1 MNILKH
7 IDSMISNSF
16 WIKVSFITILFTFQN
31 RLFAQ
36 VEGLQFDV
44 TTFDFGIIPIA
55 SANNI
60 AVFKYIYN
68 GNNTLTIT
76 NVSTSCGCS
85 TPVWPKTPIK
95 KGEKGEITVSYD
107 SKNKMGDF
115 SEKFLVTT
123 NISSKAYQL
132 EIIGKVDEDLTNLY
146 KSYSNSVELGIRIQN
161 SNLKYGYIY
170 ENKSDTLSLKLYNS
184 SAEIRTLKLASL
196 PKYLK
201 LASNSKLEL
210 KAGGIDSF
218 KIILNA
224 SKAKNLGLIKGQF
237 NILVDK
243 TKNTTYNNTIYYS
256 AYINKDISLLT
267 SEQLTNAPKIEI
279 SPSVIKLAKVESKDE
294 YSGMVKI
301 KNEGKTALKIMNV
314 KSNNALLKLRV
325 NRKSIAKGKESV
337 LTITYLDDYQKY
349 NGQDIIY
356 ITSSDPKNPVT
367 TISLL
372 KE

>member
-1 MNILKH
+1 MSRLKH
-7 IDSMISNSF
+7 FNTWSSF
-16 WIKVSFITILFTFQN
+16 WIKISLIILLFYFQN

-36 VEGLQFDV
+36 VEGLQFDE

-68 GNNTLTIT
+68 GNNPLTIT

-85 TPVWPKTPIK
+85 TPIWSKTPIK
-95 KGEKGEITVSYD
+95 KGEKGEVIVNYN
-107 SKNKMGDF
+107 SKNKMGVF

-132 EIIGKVDEDLTNLY
+132 EIKGKVDEVLTNLY
-146 KSYSNSVELGIRIQN
+146 KSYSNSVELGIRVQN

-184 SAEIRTLKLASL
+184 SAEIRTLKLAGL

-201 LASNSKLEL
+201 LVGNSKLEL

-218 KIILNA
+218 RIVLNA
-224 SKAKNLGLIKGQF
+224 PKAKSLGLIKGQF

-243 TKNTTYNNTIYYS
+243 TKNTTYNNTIYFT
-256 AYINKDISLLT
+256 AYIKKDISQLT
-267 SEQLTNAPKIEI
+267 KEQLDNAPKIEI
-279 SPSVIKLAKVESKDE
+279 APSVIKLAKVESKNE

-301 KNEGKTALKIMNV
+301 KNEGKTALKIINV
-314 KSNNALLKLRV
+314 KSNNALLKLTV
-325 NRKSIAKGKESV
+325 NRKSIAAGKESQ
-337 LTITYLDDYQKY
+337 LTIKYPDDYQKY

-356 ITSSDPKNPVT
+356 ITSSDPKSPVT
-367 TISLL
+367 TISIL